1 MKPSLL
7 LVSHKLDYSGA
18 PLALLSL
25 AKALQS
31 LGRVVHLQAFR
42 DGPLRQD
49 FEALG
54 IGVNQPVPRNT
65 IGAVIANSVNTV
77 EPALRSTGSD
87 IPVIGWIH
95 ESLDFL
101 SMLKVRP
108 ESLSLNSLAAAV
120 FPSEDQAGEFAPFL
134 GGTRAMTLP
143 SLVDQPYRKQPG
155 RWRYDFCISGA
166 WDRRNDQR
174 MLLHYLGR
182 LRPGTR
188 VALIGAGEPDGF
200 RNNRLDVRFL
210 GTLSPDEAKQAIAE
224 SRTLISHSMAE
235 TQNLPAM
242 EAIMAGRPCVLS
254 DIPAHR
260 RIAQLTP
267 LAVLFARDEPEA
279 LDKALHRAA
288 RMSRNQLI
296 IEAGR
301 RMMEKVFGW
310 EAHLENI
317 RSLAP
322 RRFEDLEIGSA

>member
-25 AKALQS
+25 ARALQT

-49 FEALG
+49 FESLG
-54 IGVNQPVPRNT
+54 IRINQAVPKSS
-65 IGAVIANSVNTV
+65 IGAVIANTVETV

-87 IPVIGWIH
+87 IPVVAWIH

-101 SMLKVRP
+101 SLRKVRP
-108 ESLSLNSLAAAV
+108 ESLPLKSLAAAV
-120 FPSEDQAGEFAPFL
+120 FPTPEQIEDFAPFL
-134 GGTRAMTLP
+134 GKARAMTLP
-143 SLVDQPYRKQPG
+143 SLVDQPYRRQPG
-155 RWRYDFCISGA
+155 RWRFDFCISGN

-174 MLLHYLGR
+174 MLLQYLGR
-182 LRPGTR
+182 LRPGSR
-188 VALIGAGEPDGF
+188 VALIGPSEPEGF

-210 GTLSPDEAKQAIAE
+210 GAQSPDQAKQIIAE
-224 SRTLISHSMAE
+224 SRTLVSHSMAE
-235 TQNLPAM
+235 TQNLPAI

-260 RIAQLTP
+260 RLAQMTP
-267 LAVLFARDEPEA
+267 LAVMFARDEPESLDRA
-279 LDKALHRAA
+279 LQRAA
-288 RMSRNQLI
+288 RMSHNRLI
-296 IEAGR
+296 VEAGR
-301 RMMEKVFGW
+301 RMLEKVFGW
-310 EAHLENI
+310 DAHLHNI

-322 RRFEDLEIGSA
+322 RRFDADPVMEL